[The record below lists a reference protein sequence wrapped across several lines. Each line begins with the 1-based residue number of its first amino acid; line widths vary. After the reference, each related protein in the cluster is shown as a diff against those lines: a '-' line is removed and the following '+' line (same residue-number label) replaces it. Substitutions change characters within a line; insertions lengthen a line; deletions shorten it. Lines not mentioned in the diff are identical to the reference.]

1 MTTEENKSYAEKNEE
16 RIEKAIDK
24 LEDKLTDD
32 DTNKNKD
39 IKSKEDITKK

>member
-24 LEDKLTDD
+24 LEDKLTDGED
-32 DTNKNKD
+32 NKKKD
-39 IKSKEDITKK
+39 IKSEHSSDK

>member
-16 RIEKAIDK
+16 RIERAIDK

-32 DTNKNKD
+32 DKNQ
-39 IKSKEDITKK
+39 KSQSEESSDK